1 MIAVL
6 DDDPTG
12 SQTVYDA
19 TVVTALDE
27 VSGEPLTFY
36 WTNTRSLDLAEAAQL
51 TYDIARR
58 LFESDPDVEIVS
70 RSDSTLRG
78 HVLAEV
84 QAIDR
89 ARRDVLGAGYD
100 GVLLAPAF
108 FEAGRRTR
116 GDVHY
121 AGDTPVGETEFA
133 RDATFGYSS
142 SNLVD
147 FVAEQGGGAALS
159 LSPGDALPPVSGG
172 QWVVVNAESYADLD
186 AVVRA
191 ARESG
196 RVLLYRTGPSF
207 VRALAGLE
215 ERPPLSDV
223 PRREGHGLVV
233 VGSHVGLTSRQVAA
247 AQERCGLI
255 EIELDVNELDVD
267 GVSERVVSALS
278 EGDVLLY
285 TSRKLEGGGLDFSRQ
300 VSQAVTQVVQ
310 AALKTR
316 PGWVIAKGGITSHDV
331 AVHGLGIRRAEV
343 LGQLLPGMI
352 SVLRPTEADPD
363 AIGMPYVVFAG
374 NVGDE
379 GTLADV
385 VERVR

>member
-147 FVAEQGGGAALS
+147 FVAEQGGGAAL
-159 LSPGDALPPVSGG
+159 VS
-172 QWVVVNAESYADLD
+172 
-186 AVVRA
+186 
-191 ARESG
+191 
-196 RVLLYRTGPSF
+196 
-207 VRALAGLE
+207 
-215 ERPPLSDV
+215 RPATRC
-223 PRREGHGLVV
+223 RR
-233 VGSHVGLTSRQVAA
+233 
-247 AQERCGLI
+247 
-255 EIELDVNELDVD
+255 
-267 GVSERVVSALS
+267 
-278 EGDVLLY
+278 
-285 TSRKLEGGGLDFSRQ
+285 
-300 VSQAVTQVVQ
+300 
-310 AALKTR
+310 
-316 PGWVIAKGGITSHDV
+316 
-331 AVHGLGIRRAEV
+331 
-343 LGQLLPGMI
+343 
-352 SVLRPTEADPD
+352 
-363 AIGMPYVVFAG
+363 
-374 NVGDE
+374 
-379 GTLADV
+379 
-385 VERVR
+385 

>member
-12 SQTVYDA
+12 SQTVYGA

-27 VSGEPLTFY
+27 VVDEPLTFY
-36 WTNTRSLDLAEAAQL
+36 WTNTRSLGPAEAAQL
-51 TYDIARR
+51 TYDVARR
-58 LFESDPDVEIVS
+58 LFESVPDVEIVS

-84 QAIDR
+84 RAIDR

-108 FEAGRRTR
+108 FEAGRHTR

-147 FVAEQGGGAALS
+147 FVAEKGGGAALS
-159 LSPGDALPPVSGG
+159 LSPGDALPPVSDG
-172 QWVVVNAESYADLD
+172 QWVVVNAESYEDLD

-207 VRALAGLE
+207 VRALAGLD

-255 EIELDVNELDVD
+255 EIELDVNALDAK
-267 GVSERVVSALS
+267 GVSERVVSALG

-300 VSQAVTQVVQ
+300 VSRAVTQVVQ
-310 AALKTR
+310 AALKTK

-331 AVHGLGIRRAEV
+331 AVHGLGVRRAEV

>member
-1 MIAVL
+1 MQAHRRSRARTDDDAVPLQARSFSRPGRFHGVIAVL

-12 SQTVYDA
+12 SQTVYGA
-19 TVVTALDE
+19 TVVTALEE
-27 VSGEPLTFY
+27 VVDEPLTFY
-36 WTNTRSLDLAEAAQL
+36 WTNTRSLDEAEAEQL
-51 TYDIARR
+51 TYDVARR

-108 FEAGRRTR
+108 FEAGRFTR

-147 FVAEQGGGAALS
+147 FVAEKGGGAALS
-159 LSPGDALPPVSGG
+159 LAPGDALPAVSGG

-207 VRALAGLE
+207 VRSLARLD

-223 PRREGHGLVV
+223 SRREGHRGKLISSRMRSRV
-233 VGSHVGLTSRQVAA
+233 LTRAA
-247 AQERCGLI
+247 S
-255 EIELDVNELDVD
+255 D
-267 GVSERVVSALS
+267 
-278 EGDVLLY
+278 LL
-285 TSRKLEGGGLDFSRQ
+285 
-300 VSQAVTQVVQ
+300 
-310 AALKTR
+310 
-316 PGWVIAKGGITSHDV
+316 
-331 AVHGLGIRRAEV
+331 
-343 LGQLLPGMI
+343 
-352 SVLRPTEADPD
+352 
-363 AIGMPYVVFAG
+363 
-374 NVGDE
+374 
-379 GTLADV
+379 
-385 VERVR
+385 